1 MEIIFHNMHADYTG
15 MTIQGF
21 ALIKDKIADAVV
33 DEMTFEFFYSLKRV
47 SMVADKDI
55 CTCLY

>member
-1 MEIIFHNMHADYTG
+1 MEIIFHNVHADYTG

>member
-1 MEIIFHNMHADYTG
+1 MEIIFHNVHADYTG

-21 ALIKDKIADAVV
+21 ALIKDEIADAVV